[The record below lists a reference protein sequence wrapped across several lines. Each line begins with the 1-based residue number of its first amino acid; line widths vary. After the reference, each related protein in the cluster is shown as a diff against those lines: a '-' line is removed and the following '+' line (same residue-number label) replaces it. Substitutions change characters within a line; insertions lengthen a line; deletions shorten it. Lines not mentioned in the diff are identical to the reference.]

1 MVPHWDAVVAGHIC
15 LDVIPCFAH
24 GEDTALTELL
34 RPGHLVEVGPATLST
49 GGAVSNTGLA
59 LHKLGVRT
67 RLMGKI
73 GDDLLGRVVSDIV
86 EMQGAGLSSGMVVDP
101 DTSTSYTIIL
111 EPPGVDRMFLH
122 SPAANHAFG
131 ADTVDYKVVGD
142 ARLFHF
148 GYPPLMRR
156 MYADDGAELMEMFR
170 RVKELGV
177 TTSLD
182 MALPDP
188 TTPAGKV
195 DWRNI
200 LERVLPYVDVFLP
213 SLVEILFMLRRQAYL
228 ELVAEGTESRIWDTG
243 AHGLVSS
250 VGQELLE
257 MGARVVGLKLGDH
270 GFYVRTADRDALA
283 AMGRAAPEDLDG
295 WSATELWIPCFQVEV
310 AGTTGAGDATV
321 AGFLAALLRG
331 RSLEECAT
339 MAVAVGACNVEAPD
353 ALGGLRDWDE
363 TLARVEQ
370 GWAQRLFAQ
379 RDPAWQWD
387 AVHHLWRREPRDGAS

>member
-1 MVPHWDAVVAGHIC
+1 MTLRWDAVVAGHIC
-15 LDVIPCFAH
+15 LDIIPNFVH
-24 GEDTALTELL
+24 HENVPLGELL
-34 RPGHLVEVGPATLST
+34 RPGHLVEVGPVTLST

-59 LHKLGVRT
+59 LHKLGIHT

-73 GDDLLGRVVSDIV
+73 GDDLLGRVVAEIV
-86 EMQGAGLSSGMVVDP
+86 ERHGTGLSQGMVIDP

-111 EPPGVDRMFLH
+111 NPPGIDRTFLH

-131 ADTVDYKVVGD
+131 ASTVDYEAVND

-156 MYADDGAELMEMFR
+156 MYADGGAELMAMFR
-170 RVKELGV
+170 KVKALGV

-188 TTPAGKV
+188 AAPSGQV
-195 DWRNI
+195 DWRSI
-200 LERVLPYVDVFLP
+200 LAQLLPYVDVFLP
-213 SLVEILFMLRRQAYL
+213 SLTEILFMLRPQAYQDL
-228 ELVAEGTESRIWDTG
+228 IARGGESAIWDSN
-243 AHGLVSS
+243 AHSLVSS
-250 VGQELLE
+250 VGHELSE

-270 GFYVRTADRDALA
+270 GLYVRTADRDALA
-283 AMGRAAPEDLDG
+283 TMGRAAPSDLDK
-295 WSATELWIPCFQVEV
+295 WSEAEIWIPCFQVNV

-331 RSLEECAT
+331 LSLDTCAT

-353 ALGGLRDWDE
+353 ALGGLRPWDE
-363 TLARVEQ
+363 TFARVER
-370 GWAQRLFAQ
+370 GWAQHLFVQ
-379 RDPAWQWD
+379 PDPSWQWD
-387 AVHHLWRREPRDGAS
+387 ADHHLWRREPQNGAY